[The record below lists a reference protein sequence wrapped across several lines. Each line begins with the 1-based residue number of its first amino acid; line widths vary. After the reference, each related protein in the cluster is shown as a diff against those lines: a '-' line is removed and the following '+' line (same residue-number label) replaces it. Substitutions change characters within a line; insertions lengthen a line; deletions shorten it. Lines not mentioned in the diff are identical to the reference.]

1 MDKHKFSSSSF
12 DTYIKTIVRVHM
24 DSYKNQEWDVYVN
37 ATASITA
44 FIGQFKDR
52 LGDFRELIVPL
63 IKVVAEKT
71 DLIRKN
77 AAILLAK
84 LAQEEENNK
93 VMRANHGTEVLV
105 SLKNQF

>member
-1 MDKHKFSSSSF
+1 M
-12 DTYIKTIVRVHM
+12 
-24 DSYKNQEWDVYVN
+24 YVN

-44 FIGQFKDR
+44 FVGQFKDR
-52 LGDFRELIVPL
+52 LADFRELIVPL

-84 LAQEEENNK
+84 LA
-93 VMRANHGTEVLV
+93 
-105 SLKNQF
+105 